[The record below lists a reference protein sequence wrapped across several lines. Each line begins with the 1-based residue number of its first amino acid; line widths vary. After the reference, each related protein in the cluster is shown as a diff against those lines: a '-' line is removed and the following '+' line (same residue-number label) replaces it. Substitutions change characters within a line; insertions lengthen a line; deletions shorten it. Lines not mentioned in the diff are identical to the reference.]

1 MVNDFFEQ
9 LAETE
14 IPPPPAGFDRQL
26 HQRVNRSLLMVQLMD
41 LVFGALPWAVGHMA
55 RAFIGLVT
63 LTITGK
69 FETNPNKNSDPKK
82 M

>member
-9 LAETE
+9 LAEAE

-26 HQRVNRSLLMVQLMD
+26 HERVNRSLLLVQLMD
-41 LVFGALPWAVGHMA
+41 LVFGALPWAAMHLA
-55 RAFIGLVT
+55 RSLLGFIT
-63 LTITGK
+63 LTVSGK
-69 FETNPNKNSDPKK
+69 FEARRGKK